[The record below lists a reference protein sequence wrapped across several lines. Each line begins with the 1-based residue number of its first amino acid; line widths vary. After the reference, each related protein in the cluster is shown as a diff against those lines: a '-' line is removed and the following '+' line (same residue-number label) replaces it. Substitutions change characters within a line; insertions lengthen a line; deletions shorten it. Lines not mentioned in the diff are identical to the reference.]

1 MSPNRVHINDPNF
14 YHKVYF
20 TGTKFLKEPAM
31 FKFAGELDAL
41 SFIMDPAAHKVRRG
55 IVNPMFSPRAIKDFS
70 PLALQII
77 KAALKKIGDSYETGQ
92 PVNLKRLE
100 SNFAMDIIMK
110 LCFGKDMNCTK
121 GKEGTE
127 ALVDS
132 MVALPHSFSLIKHF
146 PMLGKIMQSFPTHVL
161 TYIIPGFVEF
171 RNQCAQWA
179 NEVRERHQNGVYTDE
194 TGRQTVFDAILD
206 AEPSRST
213 KGLVDEAFSLV
224 IGGTETTVTTI
235 TYGVWC
241 ILKNPEVEKK
251 MLEELRTVETNSDGL
266 FVIFSACCALSTS
279 VPMLMAFRFLSG
291 VAGVAVITCGSG
303 SIADMMPAEQRGR
316 AISLWS
322 LGPLAGPVVGPVC
335 AGFLIEAKGWRW
347 VFWIITIVSG
357 VAVPASFFI
366 LRESYAP
373 VLLERKAKRL
383 RKEIGNQLYQAR
395 TKKKGTTREL
405 FIGAIIRPTRMFCLS
420 FIVMAMCIYL
430 AVVYGIFYI
439 LLTAFTFVYKDA
451 YGFNSIGAGLSFI
464 PGGIGNILGLA
475 YVGVLSDNLIKR
487 RKAQGLEHQP
497 EQRLHPIIS
506 VPTGL
511 AMALGLICYGWTADK
526 QIHWIAPMI
535 GTGIVGFGMLGIF
548 MSVQTYL
555 VDMYTTYAAS
565 VTAANT
571 VLRSVLGA
579 LLPLC
584 GLQLYDGMGLGWGN
598 TLLGFD
604 CAFPCTISVAVLSI
618 WWENSTKS

>member
-1 MSPNRVHINDPNF
+1 MESKVETGPAATRNDDA
-14 YHKVYF
+14 YSVWWE
-20 TGTKFLKEPAM
+20 EPADRDPENPM
-31 FKFAGELDAL
+31 SWSNGRKWGMIATISFL
-41 SFIMDPAAHKVRRG
+41 SFLT
-55 IVNPMFSPRAIKDFS
+55 
-70 PLALQII
+70 PLASSMMAPGVPQ
-77 KAALKKIGDSYETGQ
+77 
-92 PVNLKRLE
+92 
-100 SNFAMDIIMK
+100 IMK
-110 LCFGKDMNCTK
+110 ELGSSND
-121 GKEGTE
+121 TE
-127 ALVDS
+127 ATFVVS
-132 MVALPHSFSLIKHF
+132 IFI
-146 PMLGKIMQSFPTHVL
+146 LGFAFGPLFIAPLSELYGRIPIYHV
-161 TYIIPGFVEF
+161 
-171 RNQCAQWA
+171 C
-179 NEVRERHQNGVYTDE
+179 
-194 TGRQTVFDAILD
+194 
-206 AEPSRST
+206 
-213 KGLVDEAFSLV
+213 
-224 IGGTETTVTTI
+224 
-235 TYGVWC
+235 
-241 ILKNPEVEKK
+241 
-251 MLEELRTVETNSDGL
+251 NSL
-266 FVIFSACCALSTS
+266 FVVFSACCALSNG

-291 VAGVAVITCGSG
+291 VSGVAVITCGSG
-303 SIADMMPAEQRGR
+303 SIADMMPPEQRGR

-322 LGPLAGPVVGPVC
+322 LGPLTGPVVGPVC
-335 AGFLIEAKGWRW
+335 AGFLVEAKGWRW

-383 RKEIGNQLYQAR
+383 REETGNDLYQPR
-395 TKKKGTTREL
+395 TKEKGTAREL
-405 FIGAIIRPTRMFCLS
+405 FLAAIIRPTRMFCLS
-420 FIVMAMCIYL
+420 FIVMAMCVYL

-439 LLTAFTFVYKDA
+439 LLTTFTFVYKDA

-475 YVGVLSDNLIKR
+475 YVGVLSDNLIKK

-526 QIHWIAPMI
+526 QVHWIAPMI

-584 GLQLYDGMGLGWGN
+584 GLQLYDSMGLGWGN
-598 TLLGFD
+598 TLLGLIVLFL
-604 CAFPCTISVAVLSI
+604 APFPWLFYQYGGRIRQSPKFRTDF
-618 WWENSTKS
+618 